1 MEEPVKILIADDH
14 DLVLCGLFSVLSG
27 NERFKVVRECY
38 SAEDALDFV
47 RHTPVDIVITDLHFK
62 GMSGI
67 ELVVE
72 LRKRYPAQKTLMI
85 TFEERPEFIREA
97 INVGVNGYV
106 FKSDEKQ
113 KMLLAVEEVYRVGE
127 YFSPAVTR
135 VLSSIPQNHRVHD
148 PQEYPPAYF
157 KLTPKEIEVL
167 TLIAKS
173 ETNLSIMQKLNIV
186 APTLATH
193 RQNIK
198 VKLGEDTDVGLSLF
212 AFKYG
217 LVKMGERG

>member
-14 DLVLCGLFSVLSG
+14 DLLLCGLFSVLSG
-27 NERFKVVRECY
+27 NEKYQVVKECY

-62 GMSGI
+62 QMSGI
-67 ELVVE
+67 QLVIELK
-72 LRKRYPAQKTLMI
+72 KRTPAPKTLMI
-85 TFEERPEFIREA
+85 TFEERPEYIRDA
-97 INVGVNGYV
+97 INAGVNGYV
-106 FKSDEKQ
+106 FKSDEKK
-113 KMLLAVEEVYRVGE
+113 KMLMAVEEVYRVGE

-135 VLSSIPQNHRVHD
+135 VLSSIPQNHKAHD
-148 PQEYPPAYF
+148 PQEYPPGYF

-173 ETNLSIMQKLNIV
+173 ETNSSIMDKLKIV

-198 VKLGEDTDVGLSLF
+198 VKLGEETDVGLSLF

-217 LVKMGERG
+217 LVKMGERL